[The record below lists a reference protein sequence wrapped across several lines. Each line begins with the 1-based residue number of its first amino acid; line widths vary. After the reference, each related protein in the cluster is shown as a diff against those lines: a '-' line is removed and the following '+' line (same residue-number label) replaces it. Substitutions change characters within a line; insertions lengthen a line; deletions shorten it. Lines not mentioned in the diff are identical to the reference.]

1 MHKKSEKEE
10 VFYNVLKKH
19 CIVTMQNNAVRI
31 HFFPKQIRLK
41 ELVLFLFPVILN
53 AEHWLKTQHGYF
65 FYIHVYSYK
74 KKDF

>member
-1 MHKKSEKEE
+1 
-10 VFYNVLKKH
+10 
-19 CIVTMQNNAVRI
+19 MQNNAVRI

-65 FYIHVYSYK
+65 FTSKFILIK
-74 KKDF
+74 KKIFNLVNDIQLYKSYLFGGTSFLI